1 MMDYLILQKFLVA
14 VALGALI
21 GLEREQKSQQ
31 FEYQQFGGIR
41 TFALVGL
48 LGALSYFLSTFS
60 IIYFVMISVGFFA
73 LLTASYFLTSR
84 KNGDVGATSEIASV
98 LVYLIG
104 VVAGMENFLLAV
116 FFALIV
122 LSVLHFKK
130 ALHKWA
136 KHLKNEELISAIQ
149 FIAVAFVVLP
159 ILPNENFGFYDFFN
173 PYIVWLMVVLVS
185 GISYLS
191 YIAVKIFGS
200 KKGIGITGFLAG
212 FVSSTALAATFAPQ
226 SKRNKKV
233 VNPYVLAMVIASTA
247 LFFRVMMEV
256 FAVSSEFLEI
266 IYVPMLTMGITGFLI
281 CFYFWLRRDE
291 NEADVKEDVG
301 AMKSP
306 FSLGPALKFGL
317 FFTFILFFTNF
328 ANATFGQDGVYFSSF
343 VSGFF
348 DVDAIT
354 LYMANAFKQGFDKE
368 IALNAVLIA
377 TMVNTMTKALIFLF
391 IGSRKIAF
399 KLLVAFSL
407 IVLSGIIS
415 SLFI

>member
-1 MMDYLILQKFLVA
+1 MDYLILQKFLIA

-41 TFALVGL
+41 TFALVAL
-48 LGALSYFLSTFS
+48 LGALSYFLSTYS
-60 IIYFVMISVGFFA
+60 PMYFVMISAGFFA
-73 LLTASYFLTSR
+73 LLTASYILTSR
-84 KNGDVGATSEIASV
+84 KYGDVGATSEIASI

-104 VVAGMENFLLAV
+104 VLCGMGDFLLAV

-130 ALHKWA
+130 VLHKWA

-159 ILPNENFGFYDFFN
+159 ILPNENFGPYDFFN
-173 PYIVWLMVVLVS
+173 PYIIWLMVVLVS

-212 FVSSTALAATFAPQ
+212 FVSSTALAVTFAPQ
-226 SKRNKKV
+226 SRKNKAV
-233 VNPYVLAMVIASTA
+233 VNPYVLATVIASTA
-247 LFFRVMMEV
+247 LFFRVLIEV
-256 FAVSSEFLEI
+256 FAVSPEFFEVL
-266 IYVPMLTMGITGFLI
+266 YVPMLAMGFTGLLI
-281 CFYFWLRRDE
+281 CLYFWFGRDKNAPKVQGKVE
-291 NEADVKEDVG
+291 T
-301 AMKSP
+301 MKNP
-306 FSLGPALKFGL
+306 FSLRPALKFGL

-328 ANATFGQDGVYFSSF
+328 ANVTFGQDGVYFSSF

-354 LYMANAFKQGFDKE
+354 LYMANAFREGFDRD
-368 IALNAVLIA
+368 IAVNAVLIA

-391 IGSRKIAF
+391 MGNRKVAF
-399 KLLVAFSL
+399 KLLGAFSL
-407 IVLSGIIS
+407 IVLSGIIAVLS
-415 SLFI
+415 T